1 MFYGRSLLRNV
12 ITFINY
18 LVLLGNM
25 DIISIKLDESL
36 NKEMEQA
43 MKPYYTTKT
52 EFIREAIRDKIRE
65 EKHKRYTQRIWDN
78 LGKGKGTAKNNL
90 TDREMKE
97 QAFEAFIKEK
107 GWKLN

>member
-1 MFYGRSLLRNV
+1 
-12 ITFINY
+12 
-18 LVLLGNM
+18 M

-65 EKHKRYTQRIWDN
+65 EKHKQQEQKLREL

-90 TDREMKE
+90 TDREIRE
-97 QAFEAFIKEK
+97 LAFEEFIKEK